1 MVNPYL
7 CPYKVVSEY
16 LNLKFNPAELICVS
30 QWSSK
35 CAARKTPKRDNACLY
50 VHQDLNELGN
60 YALQPA
66 SSARAKPSFLLLSVN
81 NNCPLPGDSLPG
93 SGNEI
98 M

>member
-1 MVNPYL
+1 MIV
-7 CPYKVVSEY
+7 
-16 LNLKFNPAELICVS
+16 A
-30 QWSSK
+30 QWCGLS
-35 CAARKTPKRDNACLY
+35 
-50 VHQDLNELGN
+50 LGN